1 MFNRL
6 AQYAGALL
14 LLQGLGGCS
23 NENNPAAESTS
34 MPTSTV
40 ATSAAASWEQ
50 AADARLVVAFGDSLY
65 AGYGLGPKESF
76 PVKLEQAL
84 KAKGIAVT
92 ISNAGVSGNTTA
104 EAQRRLAFTL
114 DGFQRKPDLMMVNLG
129 GNDMLRGIDP
139 KETRANLTAICEE
152 LKRRGIPILL
162 TGMIAAP
169 NMGADY
175 ADRFNAIY
183 PDLAKKYDA
192 ALYPFFLDGVATNP
206 ALMQA
211 DHVHPTAQG
220 IDVIVGKVEPLVAKR
235 LAASD

>member
-6 AQYAGALL
+6 ASYAGALL

-23 NENNPAAESTS
+23 NENNPAAEPS
-34 MPTSTV
+34 STV

-50 AADARLVVAFGDSLY
+50 ADDAPLVVAFGDSLY

-76 PVKLEQAL
+76 PAKLEQAL

-114 DGFQRKPDLMMVNLG
+114 EGFQRKPDLVMVNLG

-175 ADRFNAIY
+175 ADQFNPIY

-192 ALYPFFLDGVATNP
+192 ALYPFFLDGVVTEP
-206 ALMQA
+206 KLMQA

-220 IDVIVGKVEPLVAKR
+220 IDVIVAKVEPLVEKK
-235 LAASD
+235 LAQN

>member
-1 MFNRL
+1 LSNRL

-23 NENNPAAESTS
+23 NENNPAAEPTS
-34 MPTSTV
+34 MV
-40 ATSAAASWEQ
+40 ATSAAASWQQ
-50 AADARLVVAFGDSLY
+50 AADAPLVVAFGDSLY

-76 PVKLEQAL
+76 PAKLEKAL

-192 ALYPFFLDGVATNP
+192 ALYPFFLEGVVTNP
-206 ALMQA
+206 KLMQA
-211 DHVHPTAQG
+211 DRVHPTAQG
-220 IDVIVGKVEPLVAKR
+220 IDVIVGNIEPLVEKK
-235 LAASD
+235 LAAD

>member
-1 MFNRL
+1 MSNRL

-23 NENNPAAESTS
+23 NENNPAAQATASQT
-34 MPTSTV
+34 
-40 ATSAAASWEQ
+40 TSAAGAWTP
-50 AADARLVVAFGDSLY
+50 AADGRVIVAFGDSLY

-76 PVKLEQAL
+76 PAKLEQAL

-92 ISNAGVSGNTTA
+92 ISNAGVSGDTTA
-104 EAQRRLAFTL
+104 AAQRRLAFTL
-114 DGFQRKPDLMMVNLG
+114 EGFQHKPDLVMVNLG

-139 KETRANLTAICEE
+139 KETRAHLTAICEE

-162 TGMIAAP
+162 TGMVAAP
-169 NMGADY
+169 NMGRDY
-175 ADRFNAIY
+175 ADRFNPIY

-192 ALYPFFLDGVATNP
+192 ALYPFFLDGVVTQP
-206 ALMQA
+206 KLMQA

-220 IDVIVGKVEPLVAKR
+220 VDVIVGKVEPLVERK
-235 LAASD
+235 LAEG